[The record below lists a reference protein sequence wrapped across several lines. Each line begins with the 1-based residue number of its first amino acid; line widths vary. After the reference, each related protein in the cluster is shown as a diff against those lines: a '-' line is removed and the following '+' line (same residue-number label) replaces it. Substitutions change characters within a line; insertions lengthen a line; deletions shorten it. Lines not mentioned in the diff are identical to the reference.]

1 MQDKIKELEQE
12 IARMQ
17 KTIQEL
23 KEQVPPTAAVLQ
35 KDTQGVFVGTF
46 EYDGKYTN
54 RLILKDYGSEECSI
68 VYLDEPHMTS
78 TADLDFVNKAYSPK
92 KLTDTQLEAL
102 DRVVGRIL
110 NGTIM

>member
-17 KTIQEL
+17 QTIQEL
-23 KEQVPPTAAVLQ
+23 KEQAPHVVREVET
-35 KDTQGVFVGTF
+35 DTEGMFAGAYNNGIMA
-46 EYDGKYTN
+46 EN
-54 RLILKDYGSEECSI
+54 RLIIKTEYMNECLAIHLDNGMVEI
-68 VYLDEPHMTS
+68 VDI
-78 TADLDFVNKAYSPK
+78 DFVNTEYNPK

-110 NGTIM
+110 NGTIV

>member
-17 KTIQEL
+17 QTIQEL
-23 KEQVPPTAAVLQ
+23 KEQVPPSPDVLQ
-35 KDTQGVFVGTF
+35 KDSLGVFVGAF
-46 EYDGKYTN
+46 NYYGIYKN
-54 RLILKDYGSEECSI
+54 RLILKDFGSERCS
-68 VYLDEPHMTS
+68 VASLDQNHMIS
-78 TADLDFVNKAYSPK
+78 SANLDFVNREYNPK

-110 NGTIM
+110 NGTIV